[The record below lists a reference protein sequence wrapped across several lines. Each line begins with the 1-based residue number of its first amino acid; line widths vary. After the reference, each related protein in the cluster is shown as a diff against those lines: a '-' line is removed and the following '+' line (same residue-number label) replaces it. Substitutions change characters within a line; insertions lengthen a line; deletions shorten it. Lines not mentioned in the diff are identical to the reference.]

1 MGSFF
6 SADGAFFTAV
16 NKIIDTIFLSIL
28 WIIFCIPLFTI
39 GASTSALY
47 ATANKVLRHDRSYIF
62 RQFWDSFK
70 SSFKQSTIAWLFC
83 VLVIFVLVS
92 DIRII
97 NLLVP
102 NIIGVFF
109 KVFFSVMIFVIGM
122 TMLYIF
128 PYISRF
134 SAPWKSI
141 MMNSFIISLRHIPW
155 TLLVV
160 VLTVA
165 FALLAYLIPFLALVL
180 PALWALLA
188 SFVLERIFKK
198 YMSEEDL
205 AKEEKLNSRSY

>member
-1 MGSFF
+1 MGGFF
-6 SADGAFFTAV
+6 STDGIFFTAV

-28 WIIFCIPLFTI
+28 WILFCIPLFTI

-70 SSFKQSTIAWLFC
+70 SSFKQATASWLVC
-83 VLVIFVLVS
+83 VLIIFILVS

-102 NIIGVFF
+102 NMVGVVL
-109 KVFFSVMIFVIGM
+109 KVFFAALIFVLSM
-122 TMLYIF
+122 AMLYIF

-134 SAPWKSI
+134 TAPWKSI
-141 MMNSFIISLRHIPW
+141 MMNSVIIALRHILW

-160 VLTVA
+160 VLTLA
-165 FALLAYLIPFLALVL
+165 FALFAYLIPVALIAL

-188 SFVLERIFKK
+188 SFVLERIFQK

>member
-70 SSFKQSTIAWLFC
+70 SCFKQATASWLVCMFI
-83 VLVIFVLVS
+83 IFVLVS

-102 NIIGVFF
+102 NLFGVAL
-109 KVFFSVMIFVIGM
+109 KVFFAVMIVVVIIA
-122 TMLYIF
+122 MLYIF
-128 PYISRF
+128 PYIARF
-134 SAPWKSI
+134 TAPWKSI
-141 MMNSFIISLRHIPW
+141 MMNSFIMSLRHILW
-155 TLLVV
+155 TILVLA
-160 VLTVA
+160 LTLA
-165 FALLAYLIPFLALVL
+165 FALFAYLLPIALLFL
-180 PALWALLA
+180 PAIWALLA

-198 YMSEEDL
+198 YMSEEDI

>member
-97 NLLVP
+97 NLLIP
-102 NIIGVFF
+102 NIIGVFL
-109 KVFFSVMIFVIGM
+109 KVFF
-122 TMLYIF
+122 
-128 PYISRF
+128 
-134 SAPWKSI
+134 
-141 MMNSFIISLRHIPW
+141 
-155 TLLVV
+155 
-160 VLTVA
+160 
-165 FALLAYLIPFLALVL
+165 
-180 PALWALLA
+180 
-188 SFVLERIFKK
+188 
-198 YMSEEDL
+198 
-205 AKEEKLNSRSY
+205 

>member
-1 MGSFF
+1 MGGFF

-70 SSFKQSTIAWLFC
+70 SSFKQATGAWLFC
-83 VLVIFVLVS
+83 VLVIFILVS

-102 NIIGVFF
+102 NMVGVVL
-109 KVFFSVMIFVIGM
+109 KVFFAAMIFVIGM
-122 TMLYIF
+122 AMLYIF

-134 SAPWKSI
+134 TASWKSI
-141 MMNSFIISLRHIPW
+141 MMNSFIIALRHIPW

-165 FALLAYLIPFLALVL
+165 FALFAYLIPFAMLAL

-188 SFVLERIFKK
+188 SFVIERIFKK

-205 AKEEKLNSRSY
+205 AKEEKLNSRSF